1 MKKTFTYGTFYPP
14 SPTGARPYAPV
25 HDKGKQKEMLKNASK
40 GLIMQETT
48 MPVPTAVTISAITL
62 LGLTWRH
69 ET

>member
-1 MKKTFTYGTFYPP
+1 MEPSIPRHPPGLVLMPLLGAGTNN
-14 SPTGARPYAPV
+14 SRV
-25 HDKGKQKEMLKNASK
+25 
-40 GLIMQETT
+40 LIMQETT

>member
-1 MKKTFTYGTFYPP
+1 MEP
-14 SPTGARPYAPV
+14 SISVSRPYAPV
-25 HDKGKQKEMLKNASK
+25 GSRGKQKEILKNASK

-48 MPVPTAVTISAITL
+48 MPVPTAVTVSAITL